1 MKAREILTSPNLDG
15 LTMIVDNLYTRKQSE
30 DYKTARTLY
39 DLFVSNFPNCLTL
52 KLLKIYLSS
61 SDQVLRLRSIG
72 HLSETLP
79 GLRNRNFKLSLVA
92 LHEIKPLLI
101 SCLTRQNPRKCDTN
115 CLRVIVS
122 FVAENVMS
130 FYNGRW
136 EELSEY
142 ILLLVNQDPIRAFSY
157 FIELPLLYEGFI
169 NRFLEKLREEV
180 YKVLLHP
187 EKNKEE
193 AWVLALTS
201 AVKMGIEVSDS
212 VMRREILHNVMKSAF
227 EVMWLGMEREF
238 AIRGLQYL
246 DKYLAKEA
254 KLCKWSSK
262 QCGFVAAFAYA
273 IAGVG
278 TSTKEEAKKIFVM
291 VTNMDKYVLN
301 PAFKLEHFRVDNQD
315 LGVDSDRELYY
326 MFRQCTPMEVL
337 SFFAIPG
344 SDYRSREIAIKRLYD
359 SLCDH
364 TSSQWEID
372 VSEIRGLQPLL
383 ITCLKE
389 EGLPE
394 NIYKILGQVV
404 FHVAQETFNYEKD
417 PWFDL
422 WDYIGS
428 ESKVEFEKA
437 VYIFQRL
444 TMWLEFKDIVVPA
457 ITNLLPEI
465 NRNLTPPR
473 ELLVDNSRWVLAFTG
488 AYCSAIHLLEVKSH
502 AGYVKEIAYKMIDS
516 VRELVERGMEVGLVT
531 RAFRDLESIVKKQ
544 WVWYMTCE
552 YRFLKGLL
560 WRLYAINGM
569 KRESKYVL
577 WRINVDIERSVDE
590 NLKVL
595 PKSEFDWLNQPK
607 P

>member
-39 DLFVSNFPNCLTL
+39 DFFVSNFPNCLTL

-157 FIELPLLYEGFI
+157 FIELPLLYEDFI

-344 SDYRSREIAIKRLYD
+344 SDYRSREIAIKRLHD

-422 WDYIGS
+422 WDYIG
-428 ESKVEFEKA
+428 
-437 VYIFQRL
+437 
-444 TMWLEFKDIVVPA
+444 
-457 ITNLLPEI
+457 
-465 NRNLTPPR
+465 
-473 ELLVDNSRWVLAFTG
+473 
-488 AYCSAIHLLEVKSH
+488 
-502 AGYVKEIAYKMIDS
+502 
-516 VRELVERGMEVGLVT
+516 
-531 RAFRDLESIVKKQ
+531 
-544 WVWYMTCE
+544 
-552 YRFLKGLL
+552 
-560 WRLYAINGM
+560 
-569 KRESKYVL
+569 
-577 WRINVDIERSVDE
+577 
-590 NLKVL
+590 
-595 PKSEFDWLNQPK
+595 
-607 P
+607 

>member
-30 DYKTARTLY
+30 DYETARTLY
-39 DLFVSNFPNCLTL
+39 DFFVTNFPNCLTL

-262 QCGFVAAFAYA
+262 QCGFVAAFAYV

-278 TSTKEEAKKIFVM
+278 T
-291 VTNMDKYVLN
+291 N
-301 PAFKLEHFRVDNQD
+301 

-437 VYIFQRL
+437 
-444 TMWLEFKDIVVPA
+444 
-457 ITNLLPEI
+457 I

-502 AGYVKEIAYKMIDS
+502 AGYVKKIAYKMIDS

-544 WVWYMTCE
+544 WDWYMTCE
-552 YRFLKGLL
+552 CRFLKGLL
-560 WRLYAINGM
+560 WRLYAIKGM
-569 KRESKYVL
+569 KIESKYVL
-577 WRINVDIERSVDE
+577 WRINVNIERSVDE
-590 NLKVL
+590 NL
-595 PKSEFDWLNQPK
+595 
-607 P
+607 